1 MATNYARFVTLAR
14 KLIENSGRSVTLAR
28 LSATPSDPAKPWNG
42 PAAPTQTNTVTTSA
56 VSVPVRGEYL
66 SSVVNNVDLFASS
79 EIVYLVAA
87 PVGGEDLNRYNQIT
101 DGGIVYAIDL
111 VEALKPGP
119 LVILYAIGA
128 SR

>member
-1 MATNYARFVTLAR
+1 MTTNYARFATLAR
-14 KLIENSGRSVTLAR
+14 TLIKNSGRSVTLAK
-28 LSATPSDPAKPWNG
+28 LSSVPSDAAKPWNG
-42 PAAPTQTNTVTTSA
+42 PAAPTTTDPVTTSA
-56 VSVPVRGEYL
+56 VSVLVRGEYL
-66 SSVVNNVDLFASS
+66 SSVVTNADLFASS

-87 PVGGEDLNRYNQIT
+87 PVGGEDLSEYNQVS
-101 DGGIVYAIDL
+101 DGGIVYGVDR